1 MSKNHTDHLDK
12 MLDEAFTDEEDE
24 QFIEDLAKIF
34 SGEELEADPLD
45 DL

>member
-1 MSKNHTDHLDK
+1 MSKKHTDHLDK
-12 MLDEAFTDEEDE
+12 IMDEVISDEDDNK
-24 QFIEDLAKIF
+24 FIEDLAKIF